1 MHGFCTD
8 FARFQTVQ
16 RVLFDAKS
24 DKGCRNCRVKNH
36 VALIKNCDDSKLP
49 EIETNRRL
57 ALLISGP
64 RVRVPGGAPT
74 FERQIVR
81 FGVLSLCR
89 KAAAHFLHTVCTF
102 ARIGGFSAQG
112 LHSLLSFAFTTST
125 GHFDQS
131 ILGVPFSPHGFPA
144 PSRRRF
150 PALPLGGHG
159 RVSHTDGHAVFK
171 VQREKRQQKSRHRT
185 DQLCLRFFWKVMLVG
200 YVTAG
205 KPRCSAPQGLNKYVK
220 ICYIQLLG

>member
-16 RVLFDAKS
+16 RGLLAANS
-24 DKGCRNCRVKNH
+24 DKGCRNYRVKNH
-36 VALIKNCDDSKLP
+36 VDLIENNDDSKLP

-64 RVRVPGGAPT
+64 RVRVPGGAPN

-102 ARIGGFSAQG
+102 ARIRGFSAQG

-125 GHFDQS
+125 GHFDQL
-131 ILGVPFSPHGFPA
+131 ILGAPFSPHGFPA
-144 PSRRRF
+144 PFRRRF
-150 PALPLGGHG
+150 PALPLGGHR

-171 VQREKRQQKSRHRT
+171 VQRTKRQQKKPSQNRPALTSLFLEGHASR
-185 DQLCLRFFWKVMLVG
+185 LCNG
-200 YVTAG
+200 
-205 KPRCSAPQGLNKYVK
+205 
-220 ICYIQLLG
+220 